1 MKALVIYFSRADE
14 NYFGGAM
21 RYIDKGNT
29 EIIAEYIRDLCSA
42 DLFKVERNVPYSKDY
57 MKCIKEAQD
66 EQRRCERPE
75 LVKYLDNINGYDVI
89 FIGTPIYWGTMP
101 QPMFTALERLSFE
114 GKVVMPFTTH
124 EGSGL
129 ANVVT
134 DIKKIAKGATVK
146 QGLAI
151 TGSLVGSA
159 KPDVAKWIMNNI

>member
-42 DLFKVERNVPYSKDY
+42 DLFKVERKVPYSKDY

-66 EQRRCERPE
+66 EQRRGERPE

-89 FIGTPIYWGTMP
+89 FIGAPIYWGTMP

-159 KPDVAKWIMNNI
+159 KPDVAKWIMNNN